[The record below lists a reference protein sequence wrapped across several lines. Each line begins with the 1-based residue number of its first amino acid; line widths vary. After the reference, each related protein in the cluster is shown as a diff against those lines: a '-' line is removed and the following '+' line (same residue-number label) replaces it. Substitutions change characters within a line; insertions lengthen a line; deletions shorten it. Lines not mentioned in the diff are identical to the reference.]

1 MVALIALFV
10 IGDWAAL
17 VVLVIGIIYLLRNVI
32 KLLIVI
38 GVGAFGY
45 HLAESFGIDGV
56 WGALAGGIPAAT
68 VINKL
73 FGK

>member
-1 MVALIALFV
+1 MTEKMQASGRQRRKSV
-10 IGDWAAL
+10 IVRYCL
-17 VVLVIGIIYLLRNVI
+17 

-56 WGALAGGIPAAT
+56 WGALAGGILAAT